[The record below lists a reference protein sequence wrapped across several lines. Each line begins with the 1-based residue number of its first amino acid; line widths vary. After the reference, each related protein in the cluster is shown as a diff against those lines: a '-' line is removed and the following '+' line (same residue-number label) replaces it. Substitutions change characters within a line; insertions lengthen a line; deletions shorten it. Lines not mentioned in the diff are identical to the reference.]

1 MLTLD
6 MVGSLKGNYRNL
18 CVSHKAP
25 SRNIVETPVSDFS
38 IDARKTRSHFEPSVG
53 LLRESNVTTEKRLEE
68 LYRCYGHLVL
78 LRCKTIL
85 RDDGEAE
92 DVMHDVFERAIL
104 YKHSLAKAES
114 GLLWLYRVAER
125 CCFDRLKKRRR
136 QIPITP
142 DALSRVAQEGLSQSA
157 VEAREVI
164 VALLERF
171 EPKVQQVALLYYVD
185 GLRQEEIAHQL
196 GWSRRTVIKKL
207 ALLRRQAVALVQADA
222 ASPAGGLQ

>member
-1 MLTLD
+1 M
-6 MVGSLKGNYRNL
+6 
-18 CVSHKAP
+18 
-25 SRNIVETPVSDFS
+25 
-38 IDARKTRSHFEPSVG
+38 
-53 LLRESNVTTEKRLEE
+53 TTEKRLEE

-104 YKHSLAKAES
+104 YKHSLAKADS

-136 QIPITP
+136 QTPVTP
-142 DALSRVAQEGLSQSA
+142 DVLSRVAQEGLSQSA

-164 VALLERF
+164 VALLGRF
-171 EPKVQQVALLYYVD
+171 EPKVQQVALLYYID

-207 ALLRRQAVALVQADA
+207 ALLRRQAVALVQAGA
-222 ASPAGGLQ
+222 ASPAGGVQ